1 MSMKIFGICAE
12 KQSGKDSFA
21 DFALEALPAKW
32 GTKRALATP
41 LKRFCV
47 DYLGLSEQ
55 SVFGNDSDKNTP
67 IGIWNE
73 IFSPAI
79 AGKYDKHGETIS
91 GREVLQVVGTDIFR
105 KNFCPTFWIDIM
117 LKKTIPT
124 CAAQGVEIIFV
135 TDVRFRNEV
144 EGLQA
149 AGAKVI
155 RLYRDI
161 PRDNQIQHESE
172 TEMASISD
180 NLFNYVV
187 TPDQNTSMGMLR
199 NSVHRILQKEGL
211 L

>member
-1 MSMKIFGICAE
+1 MTMRIFGICGQ
-12 KQSGKDSFA
+12 KQSGKDTFA
-21 DFALEALPAKW
+21 DFALQALPAKR

-41 LKRFCV
+41 LKRFYV
-47 DYLGLSEQ
+47 DYLGLADQ
-55 SVFGNDSDKNTP
+55 SVFGNDTDKNAP
-67 IGIWNE
+67 VGVWNE
-73 IFSPAI
+73 IFTYKI
-79 AGKYDKHGETIS
+79 ANRYDKKGKVIS

-105 KNFCPTFWIDIM
+105 ENFRPTFWLDLM

-124 CAAQGVEIIFV
+124 CAAQGVEIMFV

-149 AGAKVI
+149 AGAKII

-161 PRDNQIQHESE
+161 PRDHQIQHASE
-172 TEMASISD
+172 TEMASIPD